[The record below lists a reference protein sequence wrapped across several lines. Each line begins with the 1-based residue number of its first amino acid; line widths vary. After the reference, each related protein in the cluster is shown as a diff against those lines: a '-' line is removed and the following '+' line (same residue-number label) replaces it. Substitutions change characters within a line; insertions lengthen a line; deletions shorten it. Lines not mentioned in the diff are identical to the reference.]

1 MSKSRHASTPLQG
14 NRVTDRKRRKR
25 GWAERRA
32 PSVRGPYMEAFPLRQ
47 WLFSRI
53 SAESAASAA
62 NRGSCLCR
70 RDRSGRVDFS
80 PPAEPLAPR
89 DFRRTG
95 PLPKQRTVRTRQAAM
110 PPAGPSF
117 LDFQRGPEAS
127 SRFAQDRRPK
137 PSFKSCSEF
146 FGAFSEGWLAEAR
159 RPIGVSAI
167 SSTASDSSIPLV
179 AKKRAASIFLPKR
192 GLTPCC

>member
-62 NRGSCLCR
+62 NRGSCLVR
-70 RDRSGRVDFS
+70 RDRSGRVDFR
-80 PPAEPLAPR
+80 PPAEPFAPR
-89 DFRRTG
+89 DFRRTD

-110 PPAGPSF
+110 PPTGPSF

-127 SRFAQDRRPK
+127 SRFDQDRRPNS
-137 PSFKSCSEF
+137 PFKSCSEF
-146 FGAFSEGWLAEAR
+146 FGAFSEGWPAEAR
-159 RPIGVSAI
+159 RPVGVSAI
-167 SSTASDSSIPLV
+167 SFTAPDSSIPIRC
-179 AKKRAASIFLPKR
+179 KKSRRFDFP
-192 GLTPCC
+192 P